1 MNDASDRTGIGARR
15 DASDRTGIRAR
26 RDASDRTGIRA
37 RPVALL
43 PPVLGVLAVVLAL
56 AACGEKKDALGPS
69 GTKKMSLMLDYLPNA
84 DHAGIYAAQAGGQ
97 FKDAGL
103 DVKIR
108 QPPDPAA
115 PIKQVA
121 AGRVDLAI
129 SYEPEVLRAR
139 DKRLKVVAVG
149 AIVRK
154 PLTSIISLP
163 KGKVRSP
170 RDLKGKTVGTA
181 GIDYQDAYLQTILE
195 QAGVNASTVKKR
207 NLGFGL
213 VPGLVSGKVDAVL
226 GGFWNVEG
234 IELAQKKKR
243 PRIIRV
249 DRAGVPT
256 YDELVLVANQDALER
271 DGKRIRAF
279 VGAVARATKALE
291 RNPREGIK
299 GLLGANPD
307 LNPKLQR
314 ASVRATLPLFLPK
327 AGKPFGYQ
335 DPAEW
340 KAFAGWMRDNRL
352 VKDIPGARGAFDN
365 RFLPG
370 GGL

>member
-1 MNDASDRTGIGARR
+1 MNDAPDRKGSHALPVAARR
-15 DASDRTGIRAR
+15 T
-26 RDASDRTGIRA
+26 T
-37 RPVALL
+37 LL
-43 PPVLGVLAVVLAL
+43 GLAVLCAAFVV
-56 AACGEKKDALGPS
+56 ACGEKKDALGPS
-69 GTKKMSLMLDYLPNA
+69 GTKKMTLMLDYLPNA
-84 DHAGIYAAQAGGQ
+84 DHAGIYAAKAGGQ

-139 DKRLKVVAVG
+139 NKGLNVVAVG

-170 RDLKGKTVGTA
+170 KDLEGKTVGTA
-181 GIDYQDAYLQTILE
+181 GIDYQDAYLQTILDR
-195 QAGVNASTVKKR
+195 AGVDASKVKKR
-207 NLGFGL
+207 NLGFSL

-234 IELAQKKKR
+234 IELAQKKRK

-256 YDELVLVANQDALER
+256 YDELVLVANQDALGR

-279 VGAVARATKALE
+279 VGAIARATRALK
-291 RNPREGIK
+291 RNPGRGIK
-299 GLLGANPD
+299 GLLDSNPD
-307 LNPKLQR
+307 LSPRLQR
-314 ASVRATLPLFLPK
+314 ASVKATLPLFLPK
-327 AGKPFGYQ
+327 AGKPFGFQ

-340 KAFAGWMRDNRL
+340 QAFAGWMRDNRL
-352 VKDIPGARGAFDN
+352 VTKLPDARGAFDN

-370 GGL
+370 GDSRTP

>member
-1 MNDASDRTGIGARR
+1 MKDAADRKGIHALPV
-15 DASDRTGIRAR
+15 APDRKSIHAL
-26 RDASDRTGIRA
+26 
-37 RPVALL
+37 PVALL
-43 PPVLGVLAVVLAL
+43 LLFLGCTTLLPG
-56 AACGEKKDALGPS
+56 CGEKKDALGPS

-84 DHAGIYAAQAGGQ
+84 DHAGIYAAKAGGQ

-103 DVKIR
+103 DVTIR

-139 DKRLKVVAVG
+139 DKGVNVVAVG

-163 KGKVRSP
+163 NGKVRSP
-170 RDLKGKTVGTA
+170 QDLAGKTVGTA
-181 GIDYQDAYLQTILE
+181 GIDYQDAYLQTILDS
-195 QAGVNASTVKKR
+195 AGVEPSTVKKR

-213 VPGLVSGKVDAVL
+213 VRGLVGRKVDAVL

-234 IELAQKKKR
+234 IELAQKKRK
-243 PRIIRV
+243 PHIIRV
-249 DRAGVPT
+249 DRAGVPS
-256 YDELVLVANQDALER
+256 YDELVLVANADALER
-271 DGKRIRAF
+271 DGTRIRAF
-279 VGAVARATKALE
+279 VGAIARATKALK
-291 RNPREGIK
+291 RNPDAGIK
-299 GLLGANPD
+299 GLLRANPD
-307 LNPKLQR
+307 LDAKLQR
-314 ASVRATLPLFLPK
+314 ASVKATLPLFLPK

-340 KAFAGWMRDNRL
+340 RAFTAWMRENRL
-352 VKDIPGARGAFDN
+352 VKKIPDADEAFDN
-365 RFLPG
+365 SFLPG